1 MNDARSLPSVLVTG
15 ASGFIG
21 GRIVARLR
29 ELGFPVAGTTRRD
42 TVDSRLVRVD
52 LADRSVSLAERFPD
66 ADVVVHCAARSS
78 PWGTRR
84 EFERDNVEAT
94 DRVIDWVLQR
104 PQRRLVFLSSSSV
117 HYAAGH
123 QHGLTET
130 TPLPRHPVN
139 RYAETKRQAERLIT
153 TRVADAIIL
162 RPRAVF
168 GPGDTVLLPRILDAA
183 RAGRLPWL
191 RADRPA
197 VGDLIY
203 IDNLVDIVE
212 RCCVDRTIRGTFNV
226 TNDEPIEIEAFLA
239 EVFRRLDIP
248 LPRRRVSVRTAMLA
262 ATLLEVGYRLF
273 RPSHEPPITRFGV
286 HVFAWGKT
294 FDVARAREVF
304 GPPQI
309 SLEEGLVRT
318 VDWFRRSSTTRGST

>member
-1 MNDARSLPSVLVTG
+1 MSDVRSLPSVLVTG

-29 ELGFPVAGTTRRD
+29 ELGFPVVGTTRRAD
-42 TVDSRLVRVD
+42 GDRRLVRVD
-52 LADRSVSLAERFPD
+52 LADRSVSLTDRLPD

-84 EFERDNVEAT
+84 QFERDNVEAT
-94 DRVIDWVLQR
+94 DRVVDWVLQR
-104 PQRRLVFLSSSSV
+104 PGRRLIFLSSSSV

-123 QHGLTET
+123 QHGLTEST
-130 TPLPRHPVN
+130 ELPRRAVN
-139 RYAETKRQAERLIT
+139 RYAETKRLAERRIAA
-153 TRVADAIIL
+153 RVPEAIVL

-168 GPGDTVLLPRILDAA
+168 GPGDTVLLPRILEAA

-191 RADRPA
+191 RTDRPA

-203 IDNLVDIVE
+203 VDNLVDIVE
-212 RCCVDRTIRGTFNV
+212 RCCLDESIRGTFNV

-239 EVFRRLDIP
+239 ELFRRLDIP
-248 LPRRRVSVRTAMLA
+248 LPRRRVSVRTAMIA
-262 ATLLEVGYRLF
+262 ATLLEFGYRLF
-273 RPSHEPPITRFGV
+273 RPSKEPPITRFGV

-294 FDVARAREVF
+294 FDVSRARAVF
-304 GPPQI
+304 GPPKI
-309 SLEEGLVRT
+309 SLEEGLART
-318 VDWFRRSSTTRGST
+318 VDGFRRTSSARGSA